1 MPILRT
7 RVAPKVSQK
16 KLYKPPDHAE
26 KMVREEFIDWWNDE
40 AVHFTLKQYNDLFK
54 VLVEKYKP
62 RPKYVDGIWNWIKA
76 EQYVI
81 LSRWY
86 KRHVTDTDTNFTYL
100 YSLVYRDTS
109 FPEVQN
115 DLLELITQWKNDAE
129 SRPKPS
135 PLASI
140 ALDNQSIH
148 TAPVMKQQNATRA
161 ILSAVPVPKGQQ
173 TLDEITQAF
182 LERYGWTN
190 PVKEIIKDMGSW
202 GKKSEIV
209 EKNDYLYRKI
219 IVHLW
224 AKIQSYKSNDT
235 DTYNTLVQR
244 LYEETYES
252 VGMCAMG
259 HVNRLCNVLAG
270 FVEGIETPRDSKE
283 AFQDLIAKLAAEE
296 KDIEEK
302 KKEAI
307 VLMDTY
313 GIAEGDREA
322 WLEALD

>member
-7 RVAPKVSQK
+7 KVAPKVSQK
-16 KLYKPPDHAE
+16 KLYKPPDHAD
-26 KMVREEFIDWWNDE
+26 KIVRNYFIDWWNDE
-40 AVHFTLKQYNDLFK
+40 TVFFSLERCQAKFKDL
-54 VLVEKYKP
+54 VATYKP
-62 RPKYVDGIWNWIKA
+62 RPKYIGEIWESIKA
-76 EQYVI
+76 EQFAI

-86 KRHVTDTDTNFTYL
+86 KRHVSDNDTNFTYL
-100 YSLVYRDTS
+100 YSLVYQDTS
-109 FPEVQN
+109 IPEVQK
-115 DLLELITQWKNDAE
+115 DLVELITKWKDDIE

-161 ILSAVPVPKGQQ
+161 ILFAVPVPKGQQ
-173 TLDEITQAF
+173 TIDEITQAF

-190 PVKEIIKDMGSW
+190 PVKGIIKDMMSW

-209 EKNDYLYRKI
+209 EKDDYLYRKI
-219 IVHLW
+219 LVHLW
-224 AKIQSYKSNDT
+224 AKIQSYKSKDA

-244 LYEETYES
+244 LYEEAYES

-259 HVNRLCNVLAG
+259 HVNRLCNVLCG

-296 KDIEEK
+296 KDVEEK
-302 KKEAI
+302 KKEAL
-307 VLMDTY
+307 VLMETY
-313 GIAEGDREA
+313 GIAEGEREA
-322 WLEALD
+322 WLEAL